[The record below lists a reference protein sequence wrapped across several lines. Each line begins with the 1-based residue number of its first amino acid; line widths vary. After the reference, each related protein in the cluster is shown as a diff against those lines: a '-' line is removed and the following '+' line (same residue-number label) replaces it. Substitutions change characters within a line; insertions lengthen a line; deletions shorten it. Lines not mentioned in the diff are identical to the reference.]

1 MNEKND
7 SLLEIAFEEM
17 KKKKKPKTLEK
28 ICKDV
33 FEIKGIKYDIT
44 LEELSEMA
52 ISIYPQ
58 LLKQGMKKED
68 ARAFSSAVAFN
79 APFFTASFSS
89 SSTSAVPCKTAV
101 SKARATISGA

>member
-33 FEIKGIKYDIT
+33 FEIKGIKYN
-44 LEELSEMA
+44 EETN
-52 ISIYPQ
+52 Y
-58 LLKQGMKKED
+58 
-68 ARAFSSAVAFN
+68 
-79 APFFTASFSS
+79 
-89 SSTSAVPCKTAV
+89 
-101 SKARATISGA
+101 